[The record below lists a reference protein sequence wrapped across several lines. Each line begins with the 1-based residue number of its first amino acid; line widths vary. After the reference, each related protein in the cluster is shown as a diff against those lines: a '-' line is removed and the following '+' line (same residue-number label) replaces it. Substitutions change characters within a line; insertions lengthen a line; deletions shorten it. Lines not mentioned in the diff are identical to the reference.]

1 MRKLVLFSLA
11 SIPLCTAYILSN
23 PTARSSVPLALRTT
37 LPKST
42 RLPFST
48 RRVSRLTGFGITANI
63 GGILGGFASV
73 LRGGMMSAAT
83 VNQDDPLAPWQ
94 DTAPSWDE
102 LKRTLDGLQ
111 TPEEKRFRADLAA
124 GRGSANSLATIRL
137 FDAPDG
143 TEPRVVLYRDFAAW
157 CPYCE
162 KVSLCR
168 FLF

>member
-1 MRKLVLFSLA
+1 
-11 SIPLCTAYILSN
+11 
-23 PTARSSVPLALRTT
+23 
-37 LPKST
+37 
-42 RLPFST
+42 
-48 RRVSRLTGFGITANI
+48 
-63 GGILGGFASV
+63 
-73 LRGGMMSAAT
+73 MSAAT

-102 LKRTLDGLQ
+102 LKRTLEGLQ

-162 KVSLCR
+162 KVSLFR